1 MPTARKML
9 NPPRE
14 RPRLSQ
20 ANPAVADITLD
31 AFVLDSKKL
40 DANVLEAIN
49 EVGISRSIDGASTLT
64 ANISDPAVGNPPR
77 SKLLNSGALSKAV
90 DLDIDDLGFRLAD
103 IDLGS
108 DEGGIELDLTF
119 EARPVARLRRFTGEK
134 HASRA
139 DKTRAEFIK
148 SLCDEAG
155 VRFICP
161 DLKKRQPI
169 QSVEDAMTPSERKTE
184 RHKGLKKGVK
194 ITVKGRPADSEQ
206 IRVLQEANDTA
217 DSRRAPALA
226 QLAMNMAIIQES
238 TARNLTSGHSS
249 SVGVLQLL
257 NSHLGGSTSTQGGR
271 RDVSKVC
278 ALFLDKGFWGKGGA
292 IELAQKNPDKPPG
305 WIAQQC
311 QGSAHPSAYDPW
323 EAEAKEIMQ
332 AFGASGS
339 LDVSANAPAEEYAE
353 PYMFK
358 RLGADEASDGKPE
371 DSWTCMRRL
380 ADEVLWRLWEEAGAI
395 YYMHD
400 DRILR
405 SVVQMTI
412 APETDGIDNVSGR
425 LSNRKDRQEL
435 TVACQARRWAAPPGT
450 VAEVEGYGKFD
461 GRWIV
466 AKIDRPSIFTTMTT
480 ITLQQRE
487 KALLEPAHEM
497 RIREASDADGPTGTS
512 ADLAVSGVGGGSIRA
527 RVVEVAK
534 KAAAISA
541 ASPSHY
547 YYSQQGNAWKHDVYA
562 RDIRGGGP
570 QGLGGIRHRSDC
582 STFII
587 QVYVKAGCDI
597 PASMKGQGFTGTLAD
612 AGHRTK
618 TPKPG
623 DICLYGSY
631 PFNHVELYIGGGKTI
646 GHGTAPIDYS
656 TPRGP
661 SGFAGYWTFAFL
673 EEDKQVSRGLVGDT
687 SDVLANTR

>member
-1 MPTARKML
+1 MMS
-9 NPPRE
+9 PPRE

-20 ANPAVADITLD
+20 ANPAVADVSLD
-31 AFVLDSKKL
+31 AFVLDGKKL
-40 DANVLEAIN
+40 DVNVLEAVNDI
-49 EVGISRSIDGASTLT
+49 GLTRSIDGASTLT
-64 ANISDPAVGNPPR
+64 ANIADPAVGNPPR
-77 SKLLNSGALSKAV
+77 SELLNSGVLSKAV
-90 DLDIDDLGFRLAD
+90 DLDLDDLGFRLAD
-103 IDLGS
+103 IDMGAG
-108 DEGGIELDLTF
+108 EGGMELDLLF

-155 VRFICP
+155 VRFVCP

-169 QSVEDAMTPSERKTE
+169 QSVEDAMTPSQRKTE

-194 ITVKGRPADSEQ
+194 VTVKGRPADSEQ
-206 IRVLQEANDTA
+206 IRVLQEANDVA

-226 QLAMNMAIIQES
+226 QLALNMALIQES
-238 TARNLTSGHSS
+238 AARNLTSGHSS
-249 SVGVLQLL
+249 SVGPLQLL
-257 NSHLGGSTSTQGGR
+257 DTWLGGSTSTRGGR

-278 ALFLDKGFWGKGGA
+278 AMFLDDGFWGKGGA
-292 IELAQKNPDKPPG
+292 SALATAHPDWSPG
-305 WIAQQC
+305 KIAQNV
-311 QGSAHPSAYDPW
+311 QGSAHPEAYDPW
-323 EAEAKEIMQ
+323 EAEGKTIMQ

-339 LDVSANAPAEEYAE
+339 LDVSANDPAEEFVV

-380 ADEVLWRLWEEAGAI
+380 ADEVTWRLWEEAGAI
-395 YYMHD
+395 YFMHD

-412 APETDGIDNVSGR
+412 APETEGVDSLSGR

-435 TVACQARRWAAPPGT
+435 TVQCQARRWAAPPGT

-466 AKIDRPSIFTTMTT
+466 AKIERPSIFSTAST

-487 KALLEPAHEM
+487 KALLEPAHEV
-497 RIREASDADGPTGTS
+497 RTRATSDADGPAGS
-512 ADLAVSGVGGGSIRA
+512 LDDLKVGSIRD

-534 KAAAISA
+534 KAAALSA
-541 ASPSHY
+541 ADPSHY
-547 YYSQQGNAWKHDVYA
+547 YYSQAGSWKNDVYA
-562 RDIRGGGP
+562 RDGASARGP
-570 QGLGGIRHRSDC
+570 QGLPGGKNRSDC
-582 STFII
+582 SAFII
-587 QVYVKAGCDI
+587 QVYDKAGCVL

-612 AGHRTK
+612 AGFRTK

-623 DICLYGSY
+623 DICLYGQY
-631 PFNHVELYIGGGKTI
+631 PFKHVELYIGDSKTI
-646 GHGTAPIDYS
+646 GHGDRLVNYS

-661 SGFAGYWTFAFL
+661 SGFAGYWTFDFL
-673 EEDKQVSRGLVGDT
+673 EEDGQVNRGLVGDT
-687 SDVLANTR
+687 GDILAGTM